1 MLKKSG
7 SYSGLLLDEYKDASL
22 RVGKQT
28 LFLDNVKHVGAVN
41 TSKSKPFAFQVV
53 VLARSPLLFACD
65 NELLRNEWMAVFS
78 RYTEESINSSSDH
91 RKSPEGNLIAFSQ
104 VFGHPIPIPSYFK
117 QLYNF
122 HWASIHAQVRNY
134 PLKRSSLI
142 SIHIGIFIQVI
153 VRRGLIWENKFY
165 DSRLQNS
172 GQCAHLWSQQP
183 GFETWWWRMLIAVA
197 CYGTNQIWYIHAYI
211 HALVGR
217 KETNNYTLISTS
229 LFHDC
234 SLIRR

>member
-104 VFGHPIPIPSYFK
+104 VFDHPIPIPSHFK
-117 QLYNF
+117 QLY
-122 HWASIHAQVRNY
+122 
-134 PLKRSSLI
+134 I
-142 SIHIGIFIQVI
+142 SYKPQSMCKYEISHLNVLLSYLFI
-153 VRRGLIWENKFY
+153 
-165 DSRLQNS
+165 
-172 GQCAHLWSQQP
+172 
-183 GFETWWWRMLIAVA
+183 
-197 CYGTNQIWYIHAYI
+197 
-211 HALVGR
+211 LVYSYMF
-217 KETNNYTLISTS
+217 T
-229 LFHDC
+229 
-234 SLIRR
+234 